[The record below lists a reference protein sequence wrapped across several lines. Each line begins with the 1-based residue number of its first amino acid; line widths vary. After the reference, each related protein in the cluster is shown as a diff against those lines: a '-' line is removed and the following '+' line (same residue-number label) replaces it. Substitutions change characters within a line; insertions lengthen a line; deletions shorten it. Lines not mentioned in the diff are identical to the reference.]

1 MDLVKELT
9 STVANWISLS
19 RLVLMIPLWI
29 WVLQGR
35 YEWVGW
41 GLIYTGISDIL
52 DGLAARIFHQC
63 SEIGEKIDS
72 WTDHL
77 VLISSALWLVVFRG
91 ELFPAGRLNW
101 LIPLAAL
108 YLANLI
114 IGLVKHG
121 RFAGAHLL
129 EGKLLPVFA
138 YPMIVL
144 AMWGRYYEWLY
155 ISMLAA
161 WVLNC
166 IVNITYHYRPELFNT
181 HQRSLILGLLG
192 LDFEEGLIR
201 YFFS

>member
-1 MDLVKELT
+1 MDLIRELT

-19 RLVLMIPLWI
+19 RLVMMVPLWI

-41 GLIYTGISDIL
+41 GLVYTGISDIL
-52 DGLAARIFHQC
+52 DGLAVRIFHQC

-77 VLISSALWLVVFRG
+77 VLISSALWLVSFRR

-101 LIPLAAL
+101 LIPPAIL
-108 YLANLI
+108 YLASLI
-114 IGLVKHG
+114 IGLVKHH

-138 YPMIVL
+138 YLVIVL
-144 AMWGRYYEWLY
+144 AMWGRYSEWLFTCL
-155 ISMLAA
+155 IAA
-161 WVLNC
+161 WVLSG
-166 IVNITYHYRPELFNT
+166 IVNITFHYRPDLFNKR
-181 HQRSLILGLLG
+181 QRSLILGLMG
-192 LDFEEGLIR
+192 LDIEEGLIR

>member
-1 MDLVKELT
+1 METIRELT

-19 RLVLMIPLWI
+19 RVVVMVPLWI
-29 WVLQGR
+29 WAVQGR
-35 YEWVGW
+35 YDWVGW

-77 VLISSALWLVVFRG
+77 ILISSAFWLLIFRR
-91 ELFPAGRLNW
+91 ELFPPGRLTW
-101 LIPLAAL
+101 LILPAAL
-108 YLANLI
+108 YLASLI
-114 IGLVKHG
+114 IGLVKHH

-138 YPMIVL
+138 YIVIVL
-144 AMWGRYYEWLY
+144 AMFGRYHEWLY
-155 ISMLAA
+155 IITLACL
-161 WVLNC
+161 VLSAA
-166 IVNITYHYRPELFNT
+166 VNTLFHYRPDLFNK
-181 HQRSLILGLLG
+181 HQRSLVLGLLG